1 MTEQSSSYPEPPDLD
16 SGVPHGLL
24 LSRDL
29 IFTTK
34 VTETARSLGF
44 AMTTAGNSALVKA
57 MIERGKPRVVFVDLA
72 AGDLVVPAR
81 IVEYRAIA
89 GDSVPFVAFGS
100 HVDAGAL
107 AAARTA
113 GCVEAMPRSR
123 FSGELVDLIR
133 RYFDNKI

>member
-1 MTEQSSSYPEPPDLD
+1 MSEQTPAYPDPPMPD
-16 SGVPHGLL
+16 STDRYGLL

-57 MIERGKPRVVFVDLA
+57 MIERGKPCVVFVDLA

-81 IVEYRAIA
+81 IVEYRELA

-100 HVDAGAL
+100 HVDTGAL
-107 AAARTA
+107 AAARAA
-113 GCVEAMPRSR
+113 GCVEVMPRSR
-123 FSGELVDLIR
+123 FSGELVDIIR
-133 RYFDNKI
+133 RYIGDTN

>member
-123 FSGELVDLIR
+123 FSGELIDLIR

>member
-1 MTEQSSSYPEPPDLD
+1 MIEQSSYPEPPTPD
-16 SGVPHGLL
+16 SDVPHGLL

-29 IFTTK
+29 IFMTK

-57 MIERGKPRVVFVDLA
+57 MIERGRPRVVFVDLA
-72 AGDLVVPAR
+72 AGDLVAPAR
-81 IVEYRAIA
+81 IVEYRALA
-89 GDSVPFVAFGS
+89 GESVPFVAFGS

-133 RYFDNKI
+133 RYFDNNT